1 MGLYR
6 RKGDGTQLFWCSY
19 TIAGKRVR
27 ESTGTAN
34 KGDAE
39 KFLAKRITG
48 QTVPI
53 KASIGALLDNLITDY
68 EINGQDVNWCKI
80 YVEKHIRPSFGHI
93 KAERIDKPTI
103 NIFIKSMLD
112 AEYKNATINRCIA
125 LLRRAFTLGE
135 VPFPRIEKLQE
146 NNVRTGFVDDAQF
159 FALYEKLPEHQRP
172 VALFAY
178 ETGCRRGEV
187 LKLKWSQIDFIHKVV
202 RLNPGETKNKDG
214 RVIPLSD
221 MMLWFLE
228 KKVPRISEYIFT
240 YRGKPMR
247 SLKQGWNEAQ
257 SESSDKILFHDLR
270 RSAVR
275 NMVRSGVP
283 ERVAMAVSG
292 HRTRSVFD
300 RYNVVNEDDLKSAM
314 QKIRSHTVF
323 MYDPTKAPEL
333 LEYDQT
339 TRIEMNPVQSFSE
352 TGIDPNIRRQIQR
365 PRARKTDV
373 PIPVPPGLDSE
384 Q

>member
-1 MGLYR
+1 M
-6 RKGDGTQLFWCSY
+6 
-19 TIAGKRVR
+19 
-27 ESTGTAN
+27 
-34 KGDAE
+34 
-39 KFLAKRITG
+39 
-48 QTVPI
+48 
-53 KASIGALLDNLITDY
+53 
-68 EINGQDVNWCKI
+68 
-80 YVEKHIRPSFGHI
+80 
-93 KAERIDKPTI
+93 
-103 NIFIKSMLD
+103 
-112 AEYKNATINRCIA
+112 
-125 LLRRAFTLGE
+125 
-135 VPFPRIEKLQE
+135 
-146 NNVRTGFVDDAQF
+146 
-159 FALYEKLPEHQRP
+159 
-172 VALFAY
+172 ALFAY